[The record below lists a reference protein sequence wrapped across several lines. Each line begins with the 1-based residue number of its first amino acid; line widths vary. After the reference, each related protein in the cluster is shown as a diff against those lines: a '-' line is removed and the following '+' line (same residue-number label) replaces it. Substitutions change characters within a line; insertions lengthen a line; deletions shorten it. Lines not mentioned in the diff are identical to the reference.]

1 MEKET
6 KQELKELIPLLAKLV
21 YHVVFLLGL
30 MFALFF
36 LIKNFF

>member
-1 MEKET
+1 MEKEI
-6 KQELKELIPLLAKLV
+6 KQGCKEMIPLLLKLV

-30 MFALFF
+30 VFALVL